1 MMDKLTD
8 LEICKR
14 IAEIEGVELFNSY
27 SIIFDKKV
35 LVNMYMDK
43 GIKWHRAAENEEC
56 FFTKVYTN
64 PSQYHKAIYNP
75 LTDDALCFKLMVK
88 YKISLIQHQNNTAVY
103 CIWDHDEKHATDT
116 MTNANRAIC
125 TAIIQSKDQ

>member
-1 MMDKLTD
+1 MNELTD
-8 LEICKR
+8 LEICQR

-27 SIIFDKKV
+27 SIIFDKK
-35 LVNMYMDK
+35 LLINMYMDK
-43 GIKWHRAAENEEC
+43 GTKWHHAAENEEC

-88 YKISLIQHQNNTAVY
+88 HSVRVEPENCSA
-103 CIWDHDEKHATDT
+103 WTDNDDGYPQYEVIHCKGT
-116 MTNANRAIC
+116 INKAIC
-125 TAIIQSKDQ
+125 LAIIKSKE